1 MSKVFV
7 LDLVDEMQWED
18 VVEFESLEEVGFEE
32 ENETDNSFKHGI
44 FAYLNWFYDGDSS
57 EYSE

>member
-1 MSKVFV
+1 MQ

-18 VVEFESLEEVGFEE
+18 VVEFDSLEEVGLEE

-44 FAYLNWFYDGDSS
+44 LSYLNWFYDGESS
-57 EYSE
+57 EYNE